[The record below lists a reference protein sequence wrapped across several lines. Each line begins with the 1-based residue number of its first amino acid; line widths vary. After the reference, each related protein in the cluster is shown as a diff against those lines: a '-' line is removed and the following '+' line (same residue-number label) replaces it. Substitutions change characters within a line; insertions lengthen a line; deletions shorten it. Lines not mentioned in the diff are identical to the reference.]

1 MDIHAL
7 PIEARIRWL
16 MERAAQHAAAFCSS
30 ESVLARQRYL
40 AVHPTALAAL
50 KCMDG
55 RLNLSVATRTP
66 IGLIQPFRN
75 LGGRFD
81 LGWPHLGEVLSDWV
95 LRHVRAGRRVL
106 LLLNYHHSRGCARR
120 GCAGFGYDLAA
131 ARAHMQDLRSQ
142 VEQVFGHAHDSVYP
156 LVCGF
161 ETDEDALCLDAPDGR
176 RLDLATLTPSEV
188 GELPQR
194 LAALFP
200 DMPDA
205 VRADLLPLLMGNLA
219 HVAEVRASGRAPEVE
234 HREWALC
241 VGRGFDVLH
250 MPNHALIVGPYSPR
264 LDQPIEIAAGII
276 KANMRAGRIPEDG
289 FLLLASVPYE
299 AVGPERER
307 AALKARFLRDF
318 ALEVIAGR
326 LPALATRVHVRTAV
340 MDWRHRRLDLLPA

>member
-16 MERAAQHAAAFCSS
+16 MDRAAQHAAAFCSS
-30 ESVLARQRYL
+30 EAVLARQRYL
-40 AVHPTALAAL
+40 ASHPTALAAL

-95 LRHVRAGRRVL
+95 LRHVRAGQRVL
-106 LLLNYHHSRGCARR
+106 LLLNYHHSQGCAQR
-120 GCAGFGYDLAA
+120 GCAGFGFDLEA
-131 ARAHMQDLRSQ
+131 ARAHVQALRSQ
-142 VEQVFGHAHDSVYP
+142 VEQVFGRAHDSVYP

-176 RLDLATLTPSEV
+176 RLDLAALSPAEV
-188 GELPQR
+188 AELPQR

-200 DMPDA
+200 DMPET
-205 VRADLLPLLMGNLA
+205 VRADLLPLLLGNLA

-276 KANMRAGRIPEDG
+276 EDNMRAGRIPDDG

-307 AALKARFLRDF
+307 AALKARFLGGF
-318 ALEVIAGR
+318 AADIIRGRISGLAGR
-326 LPALATRVHVRTAV
+326 MHIRFAV
-340 MDWRHRRLDLLPA
+340 MDWRQRQLQPFI

>member
-7 PIEARIRWL
+7 PIDERIRWL
-16 MERAAQHAAAFCSS
+16 LQRAALHGQAFCSS

-40 AVHPTALAAL
+40 ARHPTALAAL

-66 IGLIQPFRN
+66 IGLVQPFRN

-95 LRHVRAGRRVL
+95 LRRVRGGQRVL
-106 LLLNYHHSRGCARR
+106 LLLNYHHSRGCRER
-120 GCAGFGYDLAA
+120 GCAGFGYDVEA
-131 ARAHMQDLRSQ
+131 ARAHMRDLRAQ
-142 VEQVFGHAHDSVYP
+142 VEQVFGRAHDSVYP

-161 ETDEDALCLDAPDGR
+161 ETDEDALRLDAADGR
-176 RLDLATLTPSEV
+176 CLDLASLPPEAV
-188 GELPQR
+188 AELPQR
-194 LAALFP
+194 LLELYP
-200 DMPDA
+200 DMPEG
-205 VRADLLPLLMGNLA
+205 VRADLLPLLLGNLA
-219 HVAEVRASGRAPEVE
+219 HIAEVRAAGRSPEVD

-276 KANMRAGRIPEDG
+276 ESNMRAGRIPDDG
-289 FLLLASVPYE
+289 FLLLASVPFE

-307 AALKARFLRDF
+307 AALKARFPRDF
-318 ALEVIAGR
+318 ALEVMAAR
-326 LPALATRVHVRTAV
+326 RPALVERVHVRTAE
-340 MDWRHRRLDLLPA
+340 MDWRHRRLDLLPD